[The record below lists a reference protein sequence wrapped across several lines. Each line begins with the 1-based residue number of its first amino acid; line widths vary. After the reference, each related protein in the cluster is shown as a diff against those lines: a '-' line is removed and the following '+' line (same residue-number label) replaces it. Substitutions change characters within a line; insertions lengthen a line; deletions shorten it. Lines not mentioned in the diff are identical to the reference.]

1 MKTYKKLILIILI
14 FLASL
19 AIGTVISRASS
30 SELYLNELEF
40 NANLNADGSMD
51 VTEFWNIKI
60 QDTNTLFKTF
70 TLDNSKFSDI
80 TNVKVKDLTSN
91 KELNEIY
98 TEMYHV
104 TKDSYYGMVNSKGAF
119 EIAWGVGLD
128 DSTQTRNY
136 QISYKVKDVVAKYN
150 DYSQLYW
157 QFIGSDFGINAKEVK
172 GTITLPGNV
181 GNKEDIKVWG
191 HNENLNGEIYSE
203 STNKINFELFGYVT
217 GSYLEIRTL
226 FPTNLITS
234 SGRTYNENILDKV
247 IAEETKWAEEA
258 NQRRATRDA
267 QKLIG
272 AIAVCVIAILVDI
285 KLYKNWKEN
294 REKAKELKKYE
305 PTQKLDYFREMPRE
319 NATPG
324 ESVYVLK
331 EKIFDF
337 ETNEIGK
344 IFAATLLNLNLKKV
358 IDFEIEQDKK
368 NSVKIKILKDITDE
382 QIGKDEKAIFDF
394 IKDAA
399 GSPKTIVVKDLEKY
413 IKAHAEKVI
422 KLKSTLDK
430 EVKESLIQNE
440 DINKE
445 AQEQYQKKASSMT
458 IYNMIIGVLIFISIF
473 LMDFLNVIV
482 LLGTGSIILLALLNT
497 LTVRKIKQRINVYT
511 QKGIDESEK
520 WKGLLKYMNDFS
532 MLDKREVPEI
542 VIWEKFLVYATAF
555 GIADKVLKQLKIV
568 YSNFEEMSD
577 LSTVTYMNLMIHTN
591 FATSFS
597 NSISTT
603 MTSTYSSASGGGGG
617 FSGGGGG
624 GRWPVAVVAGR

>member
-568 YSNFEEMSD
+568 YPNFEEMSD